1 MSVDL
6 LTGLCESH
14 LIVLPYQSLP
24 QSQLHDSSQ
33 QTRRTLHIDRSFRFF
48 VLTVVR
54 ETYIWT
60 DWSIEPIQS
69 IESHFI
75 FSGDWNLVGKNHIYT
90 ELDTA
95 EPSLSCD
102 GENSKLLCQT
112 QERYVKWRTLNRHN
126 WLKTRMRSHNS
137 LMREKCQFT
146 AQLNPLF
153 WLCQI
158 SVLLEIFSWSAEIF
172 SQPVGPEN
180 WAPCPGV
187 ATERSVL

>member
-1 MSVDL
+1 MLQGVGSLVDWSLWVSSDSPSISILTSVTAPWFITTDKEDL
-6 LTGLCESH
+6 A
-14 LIVLPYQSLP
+14 Y
-24 QSQLHDSSQ
+24 
-33 QTRRTLHIDRSFRFF
+33 RSEFPFF
-48 VLTVVR
+48 CTHCA
-54 ETYIWT
+54 TDIWT
-60 DWSIEPIQS
+60 DWSIGPIQS

-95 EPSLSCD
+95 EPSPSCD

-158 SVLLEIFSWSAEIF
+158 SVLLEIFS
-172 SQPVGPEN
+172 QPVGPEN

-187 ATERSVL
+187 ATERSGL